1 MDEQQQPGLA
11 RVLEQANGGSRG
23 TRPLIIVVDGP
34 NYAGKTTFVGRL
46 SQHTTRA
53 NIRVHGFPRGDT
65 FFGKLARKTFA
76 DERETEDTRAGYVA
90 QDFVEALKE
99 IATDSSQDL
108 VIWDRFYLSTCACQG
123 YAGWQALKQHRVF
136 DYPVQPD
143 VYVIVDVD
151 YSEAVRRA
159 AARRAAQG
167 IAWDQRIEDKELA
180 SEEAWDSAR
189 MRFMTY
195 AQMAKRHMPN
205 TTFLR
210 VDQHDTV
217 YEL

>member
-1 MDEQQQPGLA
+1 MDEQQHPGLS
-11 RVLEQANGGSRG
+11 RVLERARVDHCGS
-23 TRPLIIVVDGP
+23 RPLIIVVDGP
-34 NYAGKTTFVGRL
+34 NFAGKTTFVNRL
-46 SQHTTRA
+46 RGHTARA
-53 NIRVHGFPRGDT
+53 NTRVHGFPRGDT

-76 DERETEDTRAGYVA
+76 DECETEATRAGYVA

-99 IATDSSQDL
+99 VATDTSQDL
-108 VIWDRFYLSTCACQG
+108 IIWDRFYLSTCACQG

-151 YSEAVRRA
+151 YPEALRRA
-159 AARRAAQG
+159 TARREAQG

-180 SEEAWDSAR
+180 SEEAWDAAR

-195 AQMAKRHMPN
+195 AQMAQRHMPN
-205 TTFLR
+205 TKFLK
-210 VDQHDTV
+210 VDQYDTV